1 MKSLHNRIF
10 AGILALLLTGCASTA
25 PTGDNDTT
33 TETNSGTETTITE
46 TDAPETDRAHTK
58 DSLPDDL
65 DLGGATIS
73 ILYRGCPADTIEV
86 FAEELT
92 GEGVSDAVYSRNLS
106 VADRLNCTFAY
117 HPEGTG
123 TADAFPAAA
132 KSSIIAGVDDYS
144 LFSWNQF
151 SSVALCLDNLVMDI
165 MDAPYLDLDKPWWN
179 SEYMD
184 ILQIGDQKRFYLMGD
199 ICLNALRVTAATFFN
214 QKLYADLFGDPAELY
229 DLVLEGK
236 WTVDKLRELSEAG
249 YVDKNGD
256 GKVNV
261 GDQFGTDTTT
271 VSHCDYFA
279 YGCGFTVAD
288 RNEKGLPY
296 LVLEN
301 EQNYSIV
308 QRLCD
313 FYWNSG
319 NGVYIEKDAGGAFNG
334 TRFVED
340 FSADTILFMPHWFKI
355 CEDLRDMESG
365 YGIIPYP
372 KYDESQPE
380 YRSLVHDTASVYFLP
395 TTCQNRDEVCAV
407 LEALCAETYRTV
419 MPAYYEV
426 ALKRQ
431 YARDDV
437 SAQMIDLIHDTSITD
452 FGYVYNYSI
461 GSVGTIMR
469 GVIAGNGNIASTVA
483 AAMPKAQ
490 SELDKLIAAYM
501 DAAE

>member
-1 MKSLHNRIF
+1 MKAQYKRVLVT
-10 AGILALLLTGCASTA
+10 ILALLLTGCTSSV
-25 PTGDNDTT
+25 PKSE
-33 TETNSGTETTITE
+33 TESNVETKSDTETTVTE
-46 TDAPETDRAHTK
+46 TEDIKTDRTNAK

-65 DLGGATIS
+65 DLGGKSIS
-73 ILYRGCPADTIEV
+73 ILYRGYAGDIIEIYAD
-86 FAEELT
+86 ELT
-92 GEGVSDAVYSRNLS
+92 GEAVSDTVYMRNVAV
-106 VADRLNCTFAY
+106 AERLNCVFDY
-117 HPEGTG
+117 HPEGSNTW
-123 TADAFPAAA
+123 DAFPATA
-132 KSSIIAGVDDYS
+132 KSSITAGVDDYS
-144 LFSWNQF
+144 FCSWNQF
-151 SSVALCLDNLVMDI
+151 SAVSLCLENLVMDI
-165 MDAPYLDLDKPWWN
+165 MDAPYLDLDQPWWN

-214 QKLYADLFGDPAELY
+214 QKLYTDTFGDVSQLY
-229 DLVLEGK
+229 DLVLAGK
-236 WTVDKLRELSEAG
+236 WTVDELQSRSEVA
-249 YVDKNGD
+249 YVDVNGD

-261 GDQFGTDTTT
+261 GDRFGMATTT
-271 VSHCDYFA
+271 ASHCDYLS
-279 YGCGFTVAD
+279 YGCGFSVVERD
-288 RNEKGLPY
+288 EKNMPY
-296 LVLEN
+296 LVLAN
-301 EQNYSIV
+301 EQNYSII

-313 FYWNSG
+313 LYWNSG
-319 NGVYIEKDAGGAFNG
+319 NAVYIEEDANGAFSG
-334 TRFVED
+334 TLFRD
-340 FSADTILFMPHWFKI
+340 AFSSDSVVFMPHRFKF
-355 CEDLRDMESG
+355 CEELRDMESN

-372 KYDESQPE
+372 KYNEAQEE
-380 YRSLVHDTASVYFLP
+380 YRSLVHDAASVFFIP
-395 TTCQNRDEVCAV
+395 TSCQNRDEVCAV

-469 GVIAGNGNIASTVA
+469 GVIAENGNIASTVA